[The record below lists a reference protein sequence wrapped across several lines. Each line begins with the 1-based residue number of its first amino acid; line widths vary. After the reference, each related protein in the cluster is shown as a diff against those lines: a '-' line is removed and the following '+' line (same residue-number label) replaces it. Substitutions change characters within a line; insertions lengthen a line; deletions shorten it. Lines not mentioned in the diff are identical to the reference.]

1 MEKTEDI
8 EAFVEKVIDMRRLQ
22 KEFFR
27 TRRYPAMEAAKKAE
41 KVVDDLAAR
50 LRRSLGEVKE
60 DAQPELFGGADA

>member
-27 TRRYPAMEAAKKAE
+27 TRQYPAKEAAKKAE
-41 KVVDDLAAR
+41 KVVDNLAAR
-50 LRRSLGEVKE
+50 LRRSLGEAKE